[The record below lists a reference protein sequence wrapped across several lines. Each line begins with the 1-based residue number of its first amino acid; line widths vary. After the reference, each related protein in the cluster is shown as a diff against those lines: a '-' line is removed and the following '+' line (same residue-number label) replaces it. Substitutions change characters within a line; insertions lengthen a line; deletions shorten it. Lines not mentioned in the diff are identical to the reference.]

1 MAAIFESQGRR
12 FPAAFFVIGIPGR
25 VILLHCK
32 RRHAAMQTKQLRL
45 VSGIPNLLSERSE
58 PLHPL

>member
-25 VILLHCK
+25 VNFVAL
-32 RRHAAMQTKQLRL
+32 QTSSCCYANKA
-45 VSGIPNLLSERSE
+45 VAIGIWYT
-58 PLHPL
+58 